1 MVIGRMN
8 RAGAET
14 MIMNIYRN
22 IDRNNVQFDFAV
34 HTKERADYDD
44 EIISLGGRIFRFPE
58 YKVYNAISYKKAWN
72 DFFKE
77 HNGEFCAVHGHLGS
91 SAALYLSVAKKFNV
105 FTIAHSHNCV
115 TGLTGIL
122 YRILCYPQRFIA
134 DAFFGCS
141 QAAGIDRFGKY
152 VAENPK
158 LYKNINNGI
167 AAEKYIYN
175 PKIRNDY
182 RNKFRVENKFVIGHI
197 GRLTKVKNHKFLL
210 EIFSEIKK
218 QRNNAVLML
227 VGRGELET
235 EIRHYAEKL
244 NITKDVVFCSVRD
257 DVSNL
262 LQSFD
267 VFVFPS
273 IYEGLPVTILEAQA
287 SGLPCVVSYAVPDAA
302 IITPQNF
309 KKLSLKKSAAEWA
322 NYVIELYEAVERT
335 NTYESVV
342 NRNFDVVATAKQ
354 LENFYI
360 SINN

>member
-1 MVIGRMN
+1 
-8 RAGAET
+8 
-14 MIMNIYRN
+14 
-22 IDRNNVQFDFAV
+22 
-34 HTKERADYDD
+34 
-44 EIISLGGRIFRFPE
+44 
-58 YKVYNAISYKKAWN
+58 
-72 DFFKE
+72 
-77 HNGEFCAVHGHLGS
+77 
-91 SAALYLSVAKKFNV
+91 
-105 FTIAHSHNCV
+105 
-115 TGLTGIL
+115 
-122 YRILCYPQRFIA
+122 
-134 DAFFGCS
+134 
-141 QAAGIDRFGKY
+141 
-152 VAENPK
+152 
-158 LYKNINNGI
+158 
-167 AAEKYIYN
+167 
-175 PKIRNDY
+175 
-182 RNKFRVENKFVIGHI
+182 
-197 GRLTKVKNHKFLL
+197 
-210 EIFSEIKK
+210 
-218 QRNNAVLML
+218 ML

-244 NITKDVVFCSVRD
+244 NITKDVVFCGVRD

-273 IYEGLPVTILEAQA
+273 IYEGLPVTVLEAQA